1 MITSLKIGG
10 NMTTKELIHFKR
22 SYGLNEIALVPS
34 SYTIDPDIVDISTTI
49 GDLKLDIPIIGSAM
63 DSVVSPET
71 ASILGNYGALGVLNL
86 EGVQT
91 RYENAAEILSQ
102 ISSVSKTDYVDLMQ
116 KIYKEQPVKE
126 ELIRK
131 RIQEIKSSGAPVV
144 VSSTPVGAKFYGEIA
159 NEEKVDAF
167 LIQSTVVSTKH
178 KSAKGVEALNLDDF
192 CKSIDIPV
200 WVGNSA
206 TYEVTGTLLKTGV
219 KAIFV
224 GIGPGAA
231 CTTRG
236 VLGVGVPMATS
247 IADAAKA
254 RDDYFNETGNYVS
267 IIADGGIVNS
277 GDICKALAC
286 GADAVMIGSPLARAK
301 EAPGN
306 GFHWGMATPNAV
318 LPRGA
323 RVEVGTVAS
332 LQEILLGPSK
342 SDDGSQNLAGAIQ
355 TCMATVGA
363 EKITDL
369 HQKIEVIVA
378 PSLLTE
384 GKVYQKVQSLGM
396 YK

>member
-1 MITSLKIGG
+1 MATQDLD
-10 NMTTKELIHFKR
+10 HFKR
-22 SYGLNEIALVPS
+22 SYGLNEVALVPS
-34 SYTIDPDIVDISTTI
+34 SYTLDPDIVDISTKI
-49 GDLKLDIPIIGSAM
+49 GNLKLEIPIIGSAM
-63 DSVVSPET
+63 DSVVSPKT
-71 ASILGNYGALGVLNL
+71 ASLLGNLGALGVLNL

-91 RYENAAEILSQ
+91 RYENADEVLKQ
-102 ISSVSKTDYVDLMQ
+102 IASVSKADYVSLMQ
-116 KIYKEQPVKE
+116 KIYKEEPVKE
-126 ELIRK
+126 HLIRQ
-131 RIQEIKSSGAPVV
+131 RIQEIKASGAPVV
-144 VSSTPVGAKFYGEIA
+144 VSSTPIQAEKYGKIA
-159 NEEKVDAF
+159 SEEKVDAF

-178 KSAKGVEALNLDDF
+178 KSAEGSEPLDLKGF
-192 CKSIDIPV
+192 CERMDVPV

-206 TYEVTGTLLKTGV
+206 TYDVTKTLLETGV
-219 KAIFV
+219 EAIFV

-236 VLGVGVPMATS
+236 VLGVGVPMASS

-254 RDDYFNETGNYVS
+254 RDDYYKETDIYVN

-286 GADAVMIGSPLARAK
+286 GADAVMIGSPLARSE
-301 EAPGN
+301 EAPGR
-306 GFHWGMATPNAV
+306 GFHWGMATGNAV

-332 LQEILLGPSK
+332 LNEILLGPSNA
-342 SDDGSQNLAGAIQ
+342 DDGSQNLSGAIRV
-355 TCMATVGA
+355 CMATVGA
-363 EKITDL
+363 EKISDL
-369 HQKIEVIVA
+369 HDHIDVILA

>member
-1 MITSLKIGG
+1 MKEIT
-10 NMTTKELIHFKR
+10 HFKR

-34 SYTIDPDIVDISTTI
+34 SCTLDPDIVDIST
-49 GDLKLDIPIIGSAM
+49 KLGNIELAIPIIGSSM

-71 ASILGNYGALGVLNL
+71 AGLLGNMGALGVLNL

-91 RYENAAEILSQ
+91 RYQNAEDILKK
-102 ISSVSKTDYVDLMQ
+102 ITSVSKADYVHLMQ
-116 KIYKEQPVKE
+116 GIYRDEPIQDDLVRTR
-126 ELIRK
+126 IRQI
-131 RIQEIKSSGAPVV
+131 RDTGAPVV
-144 VSSTPVGAKFYGEIA
+144 VSTTPLNAIRMGEIA
-159 NEEKVDAF
+159 SDEKVDAF
-167 LIQSTVVSTKH
+167 LIQSTVFSVNHRSAEGSTPLDL
-178 KSAKGVEALNLDDF
+178 EAF
-192 CKSIDIPV
+192 CRDMALPV
-200 WVGNSA
+200 WIGNAA
-206 TYEVTGTLLKTGV
+206 TYDVTMTLLKTGV
-219 KAIFV
+219 TAIFV

-247 IADAAKA
+247 IADSAMA
-254 RDDYFNETGNYVS
+254 RDDYYKETGRYVS

-286 GADAVMIGSPLARAK
+286 GADAVMIGSPLARSK
-301 EAPGN
+301 EAPGL

-323 RVEVGTVAS
+323 RIEVGTVAS
-332 LQEILLGPSK
+332 LKDILLGPSN
-342 SDDGSQNLAGAIQ
+342 SDDGSQNLSGAIQ

-363 EKITDL
+363 QTIREL
-369 HQKIEVIVA
+369 HHNVEVILA

>member
-1 MITSLKIGG
+1 
-10 NMTTKELIHFKR
+10 MTTKELVHFKR

-34 SYTIDPDIVDISTTI
+34 SFTLDPNIVDISTKI
-49 GDLKLDIPIIGSAM
+49 GNLKLNIPIIGSAM
-63 DSVVSPET
+63 DSVVSPKT
-71 ASILGNYGALGVLNL
+71 ASILGNLGALGVLNL

-91 RYENAAEILSQ
+91 RYENSDDILKRIAE
-102 ISSVSKTDYVDLMQ
+102 VSKADYVDLMQ
-116 KIYKEQPVKE
+116 KIYKDEPVKE
-126 ELIRK
+126 TLIRSK
-131 RIQEIKSSGAPVV
+131 IQEIKASGAPVV
-144 VSSTPVGAKFYGEIA
+144 VSATPVNAKKYGKIA
-159 NEEKVDAF
+159 SEEKVDAF

-178 KSAKGVEALNLDDF
+178 KSANGVDALDLDEF
-192 CKSIDIPV
+192 CKEMEVPV

-206 TYEVTGTLLKTGV
+206 TYDVTATLLSTGV
-219 KAIFV
+219 EAIFV

-247 IADAAKA
+247 IADAAQA
-254 RDDYFNETGNYVS
+254 RDDYYNQTGNYVN

-286 GADAVMIGSPLARAK
+286 GADAVMIGSPLARAV
-301 EAPGN
+301 EAPGH

-323 RVEVGTVAS
+323 RVEVGTVAN
-332 LQEILLGPSK
+332 LEEILLGPSK
-342 SDDGSQNLAGAIQ
+342 SDDGSQNLAGAIK

-363 EKITDL
+363 EQLSDL
-369 HQKIEVIVA
+369 HKDIEVIIA

-384 GKVYQKVQSLGM
+384 GKVYQKDQSLGM

>member
-1 MITSLKIGG
+1 MA
-10 NMTTKELIHFKR
+10 TKELIHFKR

-34 SYTIDPDIVDISTTI
+34 SYTLDPEIVDISTKI
-49 GDLKLDIPIIGSAM
+49 GNLKLQIPIIGSAM
-63 DSVVSPET
+63 DSVVSPKT
-71 ASILGNYGALGVLNL
+71 ASLLGNLGALGVLNL

-91 RYENAAEILSQ
+91 RYKNADEVLSQ
-102 ISSVSKTDYVDLMQ
+102 IASVSKADYVDLMQ
-116 KIYKEQPVKE
+116 KIYKEAPVDE
-126 ELIRK
+126 GLLRERIR
-131 RIQEIKSSGAPVV
+131 EIKASGAPVV
-144 VSSTPVGAKFYGEIA
+144 VSSTPINAVKYGKIVS
-159 NEEKVDAF
+159 EEKIDAF

-178 KSAKGVEALNLDDF
+178 KSNSGNEALDLERF
-192 CKSIDIPV
+192 CKDFDFPV

-206 TYEVTGTLLKTGV
+206 TYDVTSTLLSTGV
-219 KAIFV
+219 EAIFV

-247 IADAAKA
+247 IADASLA
-254 RDDYFNETGNYVS
+254 RDDYYNKTGNYVN

-286 GADAVMIGSPLARAK
+286 GADAVMIGSPLARAE
-301 EAPGN
+301 EAPGC

-323 RVEVGTVAS
+323 RVEVGTVAK
-332 LQEILLGPSK
+332 LEEILLGPSK
-342 SDDGSQNLAGAIQ
+342 SDDGSQNLAGAIK

-363 EKITDL
+363 EQISDL
-369 HQKIEVIVA
+369 HQKIEVIIA